1 FFEHYRDHNHVFSD
15 VIGFSPARFQGTADG
30 VDAEAVNGEY
40 VVGTFFPALGVQP
53 AIGRV
58 IGAQDDEVGRGD
70 PAVAVLS
77 WSYWQKRFNRDP
89 SILTRPIVLNGVA
102 TRVIGVAP
110 RGFFGLRV
118 GFSPEMW
125 VPAAMET
132 MIQRPSRRASGDL
145 PLGLIAR
152 LKPGVSIEQAQA
164 EMRVLYQLTVEEIAK
179 ASRNPLWR
187 QGSIELEPAAA

>member
-1 FFEHYRDHNHVFSD
+1 M
-15 VIGFSPARFQGTADG
+15 
-30 VDAEAVNGEY
+30 
-40 VVGTFFPALGVQP
+40 
-53 AIGRV
+53 
-58 IGAQDDEVGRGD
+58 
-70 PAVAVLS
+70 
-77 WSYWQKRFNRDP
+77 
-89 SILTRPIVLNGVA
+89 
-102 TRVIGVAP
+102 IGVAP

-118 GFSPEMW
+118 GFSPDMW

-164 EMRVLYQLTVEEIAK
+164 EMRVLHQLTVEEIAK

-187 QGSIELEPAAA
+187 QASIELEPAAAGLSQLRDAIATPLLALTAIVGLLLLLTCTNVASLMLARGASRRREMATRVALGRRSRAAGAAGADRIAAAVHDGRPARRRPRVFRRRCAGAIVAVRRRDC